1 MSDGTGISAGVTGSI
16 ASVVI
21 NMACFVLLCSAYG
34 AFVPVLRGV
43 LIPCGLVT
51 VGYSSDVTAGV
62 TGGITSVIVSMT
74 CRVLL
79 CAANGAFV
87 PVLASVL

>member
-1 MSDGTGISAGVTGSI
+1 MSDGTGISAGVTGRV

-21 NMACFVLLCSAYG
+21 NMACLVLLYAAYR

-79 CAANGAFV
+79 YSADRAFV